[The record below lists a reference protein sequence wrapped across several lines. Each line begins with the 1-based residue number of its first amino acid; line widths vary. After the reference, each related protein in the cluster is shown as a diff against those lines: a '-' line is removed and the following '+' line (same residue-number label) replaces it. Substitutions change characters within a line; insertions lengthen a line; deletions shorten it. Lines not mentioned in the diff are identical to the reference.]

1 MEHVTVLTHHEA
13 GANLL
18 HHVLVSQE
26 LQNTSR
32 EGVRLTDNLCRKW
45 CLLAK
50 SSSLVKEVAVEQQV
64 RMGGCGHRW

>member
-1 MEHVTVLTHHEA
+1 MNYITVLTHHEA
-13 GANLL
+13 EANLL

-32 EGVRLTDNLCRKW
+32 EGVRLTENLCRKW

-50 SSSLVKEVAVEQQV
+50 SSSLVKKVAVEQQV
-64 RMGGCGHRW
+64 GMGGWGHRW